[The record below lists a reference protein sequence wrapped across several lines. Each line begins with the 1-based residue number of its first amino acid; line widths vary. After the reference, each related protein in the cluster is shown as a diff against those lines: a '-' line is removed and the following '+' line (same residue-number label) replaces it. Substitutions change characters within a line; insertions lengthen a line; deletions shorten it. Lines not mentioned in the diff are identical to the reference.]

1 MYGGSGRDA
10 LGKVT
15 VFEDLSYFAV
25 PGALKVQRSKSCL
38 QHLPCLVGVSI
49 VLGWASGSVALSTLL
64 LLSSPAS
71 YKRSLSG
78 TRFLWL
84 LFGLLGTHRLRIL
97 GACGVCPN
105 CRCDASAAGST

>member
-10 LGKVT
+10 GNNVT

-25 PGALKVQRSKSCL
+25 PDALKVQRSTSCL
-38 QHLPCLVGVSI
+38 QRLPCLVGVSI
-49 VLGWASGSVALSTLL
+49 VLGWASGGVALSTLL

-84 LFGLLGTHRLRIL
+84 LFGLLGTHRRPIL
-97 GACGVCPN
+97 GACPFAAALT
-105 CRCDASAAGST
+105 RAAGST